1 MKKLIEKDKNTRKTI
16 RILQKKTFILKI
28 IRNNAGLPL
37 LIKLNA
43 SNKSHYFKKNT
54 SKALI
59 SNRCIATI
67 NKKKFTKWVHYSRI
81 FFLKLIKTKKI
92 HGLTKTSW

>member
-67 NKKKFTKWVHYSRI
+67 NKKNLPNGSI
-81 FFLKLIKTKKI
+81 IPEFFF
-92 HGLTKTSW
+92 